1 MQLDVFVLEG
11 SDYESGSE
19 SESEEEVVGDD
30 GVVRRRKKKKGRTKK
45 GKKWNRIEAVL
56 IWKFEFASQNQ
67 ILEFIFI

>member
-45 GKKWNRIEAVL
+45 GKK
-56 IWKFEFASQNQ
+56 
-67 ILEFIFI
+67 